1 MPLWR
6 ERVTQIIIEWQAGN
20 NRYLQKINSMQTL
33 TIGRHPGCD
42 IVLGDPHVSRRH
54 ASISFSGDSFHVHNH
69 SQTNPIIFNDRWS
82 ITHNLRADL
91 KPGDTF
97 TVGRVRMKVALPI
110 HTGNGYNGNGFHGN
124 GQPAELQ
131 CPTCGRLMEDKR
143 ATCPLCQV
151 SIAELETMLIA
162 QDSL

>member
-1 MPLWR
+1 M
-6 ERVTQIIIEWQAGN
+6 TQIILEWQAANG
-20 NRYLQKINSMQTL
+20 RRLQKVNSMQSV

-54 ASISFSGDSFHVHNH
+54 ASITFSGDSFHLRNH

-82 ITHNLRADL
+82 LSHDLKADL

-110 HTGNGYNGNGFHGN
+110 HSSNGHGLNGT
-124 GQPAELQ
+124 PLELH

-143 ATCPLCQV
+143 ATCPLCRV
-151 SIAELETMLIA
+151 SIAQIETTLMS
-162 QDSL
+162 QDA